1 MWSFA
6 VKALPPPIP
15 PPETPRVRARLQPP
29 AAPPTDVYFED
40 PVSEETWRS
49 TVSELST
56 MVQQWAEEHVDA
68 VEAPGA
74 NTETQAL
81 DMAESDEERRRIWER
96 VVALAIEAMREP
108 ERRDWLREERMEE
121 ERERAGHARV
131 GNESWVD
138 WNNNVS
144 SGEGHPSMSL
154 EFPIFVCYDIACQF
168 RLKVEE
174 VDDQGKEQIRDVQS
188 KL

>member
-1 MWSFA
+1 MDNSKTKKRSF
-6 VKALPPPIP
+6 KALPPPIP

-138 WNNNVS
+138 WSGRS
-144 SGEGHPSMSL
+144 SEYI
-154 EFPIFVCYDIACQF
+154 E
-168 RLKVEE
+168 
-174 VDDQGKEQIRDVQS
+174 
-188 KL
+188 

>member
-1 MWSFA
+1 MDNSKTKKRSF
-6 VKALPPPIP
+6 KALPTSHST
-15 PPETPRVRARLQPP
+15 PETPRESP
-29 AAPPTDVYFED
+29 ATAASGTSHDVYFED

-96 VVALAIEAMREP
+96 VVALAVEAMREP

-138 WNNNVS
+138 WSGRS
-144 SGEGHPSMSL
+144 SEYI
-154 EFPIFVCYDIACQF
+154 E
-168 RLKVEE
+168 
-174 VDDQGKEQIRDVQS
+174 
-188 KL
+188 